1 MGIKLNIANPAT
13 GGQKLIDIDDDKKL
27 RSLYDKRLAAEVEGE
42 DIGEEFKGYVFKITG
57 GQDKQ
62 GFSMK
67 QGVLTTDRV
76 KLMMAKGE
84 QGCRG
89 YGMRKGERYRKSVRG
104 CIVSHQ
110 TAVLHMVI
118 VKKGPEELP
127 GLTDSLI
134 PRRLGPKRASKIR
147 KLFALTKDDDVRKYV
162 IRRDIPA
169 KSDDKKPSS
178 KAPKIQRLVTPI
190 SLQRKRHRMAMKK
203 ARQLKAK
210 TEAAEYQKLCAQRQ
224 KESREKRNEKLSQR
238 KSQRSSRAED

>member
-1 MGIKLNIANPAT
+1 MGIKLNIANPST
-13 GGQKLIDIDDDKKL
+13 GGQKIIEIEDDKRL
-27 RSLYDKRLAAEVEGE
+27 RMLFDKRLAAEVDGE
-42 DIGEEFKGYVFKITG
+42 DIGDEFKGYVFKIAG

-62 GFSMK
+62 GFAMK

-76 KLMMAKGE
+76 RLMMKKGD

-110 TAVLHMVI
+110 TSVLHLVI

-147 KLFALTKDDDVRKYV
+147 KLFALTKEDDVRKYV
-162 IRRDIPA
+162 IRREIPA
-169 KSDDKKPSS
+169 KSEDKKPSS

-190 SLQRKRHRMAMKK
+190 SLQRKRHRMSVKK

-210 TEAAEYQKLCAQRQ
+210 AGAAEYQKLCAQRQ
-224 KESREKRNEKLSQR
+224 KEQREKRAEKLSQR
-238 KSQRSSRAED
+238 KSQRSSQAEH